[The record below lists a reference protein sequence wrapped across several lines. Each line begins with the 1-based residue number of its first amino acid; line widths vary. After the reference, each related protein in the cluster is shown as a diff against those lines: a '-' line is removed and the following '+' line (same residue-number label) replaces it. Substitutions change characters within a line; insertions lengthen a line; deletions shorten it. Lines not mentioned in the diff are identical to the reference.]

1 MARKSSWQ
9 KSSCDDNFRD
19 QMHMYYRFKNADAA
33 K

>member
-1 MARKSSWQ
+1 MAKIFMRL
-9 KSSCDDNFRD
+9 CGDDNFRD